1 LQGLVL
7 PLLLFLKKQKSL
19 VKAINFWYWYYQ
31 KGEIKL
37 REVFRMITVP
47 AHKVRQFGVDF
58 YQTSFTSGDIQK
70 LVKFEVLNYLPLE
83 EGGKRRKTT
92 KTSAINW
99 EMLEKRIGQNEA
111 AFQRPMIRKKI
122 RELVQYYS
130 DCQEAQNLP
139 AIPGAVIMIT
149 EKKLAFSPI
158 GKNPNLGLLQIPEE
172 PGILRCLD
180 GQHRL
185 LALSAQTE
193 KVVDIDVPA
202 ILFDTLD
209 PRQTVELFVTINAKH
224 TRLNPSHLIS
234 LAGRRLY
241 TDHYQ
246 ALAHDIIRQLNEE
259 EDSPLQGDIKILG
272 VGKGRVSQASLAD
285 EMVDLFSNI
294 EKIGGKERFEAF
306 EQNGRRYFR
315 NYFKA
320 ILALFPKAW
329 AGRKY
334 SIKTGAALRA
344 FIRVSPDVMARSKE
358 LKNDPFDYFGIREAI
373 KPWAER
379 IGEGRFETEG
389 EWRNKLA
396 GGTRGT
402 VEFLSRELRDALRS
416 G

>member
-1 LQGLVL
+1 
-7 PLLLFLKKQKSL
+7 
-19 VKAINFWYWYYQ
+19 
-31 KGEIKL
+31 
-37 REVFRMITVP
+37 MIAVP
-47 AHKVRQFGVDF
+47 ALRVRQFGVEF
-58 YQTSFTSGDIQK
+58 YQTSFASNDIQK
-70 LVKFEVLNYLPLE
+70 LVKFEVLNYPTLE
-83 EGGKRRKTT
+83 ETGERPRAGR
-92 KTSAINW
+92 TSSVNW
-99 EMLEKRIGQNEA
+99 ELLEKRIGKSEA

-122 RELVQYYS
+122 RELVQYYL
-130 DCQEAQNLP
+130 DCQEARNLP

-149 EKKLAFSPI
+149 EQQLKFSP
-158 GKNPNLGLLQIPEE
+158 GKNPNLGMLQIPEE
-172 PGILRCLD
+172 AGVLRCLD

-193 KVVDIDVPA
+193 NNLEIDVPA
-202 ILFDTLD
+202 VLFDSLD

-241 TDHYQ
+241 ADPYQ
-246 ALAHDIIRQLNEE
+246 ALAHDIIRLLNEE
-259 EDSPLQGDIKILG
+259 ESSPLKGEIKILG

-285 EMVDLFSNI
+285 EMVDLFNNI
-294 EKIGGKERFEAF
+294 EKLGGKDRFKEF
-306 EQNGRRYFR
+306 EQNGKRFFM

-344 FIRVSPDVMARSKE
+344 FIRVTPDVMGRSKQ

-373 KPWAER
+373 KPWGDR

-389 EWRNKLA
+389 EWRRKLA

-402 VEFLSRELRDALRS
+402 VELLTRELRDALKVS
-416 G
+416 

>member
-1 LQGLVL
+1 
-7 PLLLFLKKQKSL
+7 
-19 VKAINFWYWYYQ
+19 
-31 KGEIKL
+31 
-37 REVFRMITVP
+37 MITLP
-47 AHKVRQFGVDF
+47 AHKVRQFGVEF

-70 LVKFEVLNYLPLE
+70 LVKFEVLNYALPE
-83 EGGKRRKTT
+83 EGQKRRKSAR
-92 KTSAINW
+92 TSPINW
-99 EMLEKRIGQNEA
+99 ELLEKRIGRSEA

-122 RELVQYYS
+122 RELVHYYA

-149 EKKLAFSPI
+149 ERRVNFSPM
-158 GKNPNLGLLQIPEE
+158 GKNPNLGMIQIPEE
-172 PGILRCLD
+172 PGVLRCLD

-185 LALSAQTE
+185 LALSAQME
-193 KVVDIDVPA
+193 KNVEIDVPA
-202 ILFDTLD
+202 VLFDTLD

-241 TDHYQ
+241 ADPHQ
-246 ALAHDIIRQLNEE
+246 ALAHDIIRRLNEE
-259 EDSPLQGDIKILG
+259 EDSPLQGDVKILG

-285 EMVDLFSNI
+285 EMVDLFGTI
-294 EKIGGKERFEAF
+294 EKIGGASRFQEF
-306 EQNGRRYFR
+306 EQNGKRFFL

-320 ILALFPKAW
+320 IQATFPKAW

-344 FIRVSPDVMARSKE
+344 FIRVSPDVMARSRE
-358 LKNDPFDYFGIREAI
+358 LKNDAFDHFGIREAI
-373 KPWAER
+373 KPWGER

-389 EWRNKLA
+389 DWRKRLA

-402 VEFLSRELRDALRS
+402 VELLTRELRDAMKIP
-416 G
+416 

>member
-1 LQGLVL
+1 
-7 PLLLFLKKQKSL
+7 
-19 VKAINFWYWYYQ
+19 
-31 KGEIKL
+31 
-37 REVFRMITVP
+37 MITVP
-47 AHKVRQFGVDF
+47 AHKVRQFGVEF

-70 LVKFEVLNYLPLE
+70 LVKFEVLNYSTIE
-83 EGGKRRKTT
+83 EVEKRRKPA

-99 EMLEKRIGQNEA
+99 EMLEKRIGQSEA

-149 EKKLAFSPI
+149 EKRLSFSPI
-158 GKNPNLGLLQIPEE
+158 GKNPNLGMLQIPEE

-185 LALSAQTE
+185 LALSAKTE
-193 KVVDIDVPA
+193 KDLEIDVPA
-202 ILFDTLD
+202 VLFDTLD

-241 TDHYQ
+241 ADPYQ
-246 ALAHDIIRQLNEE
+246 ALAHDIIRRLNEE
-259 EDSPLQGDIKILG
+259 EDSPLRGEIKILG

-285 EMVDLFSNI
+285 EMVDLFGAI
-294 EKIGGKERFEAF
+294 EKIGGTNRFKEF
-306 EQNGRRYFR
+306 EQNGKRFFL

-320 ILALFPKAW
+320 IQVLFSKAW

-358 LKNDPFDYFGIREAI
+358 LKNDPFDHFGIREAI
-373 KPWAER
+373 KPWGER
-379 IGEGRFETEG
+379 IGEGRFETDG
-389 EWRNKLA
+389 EWRKKLA

-402 VEFLSRELRDALRS
+402 VELLFRELRDAMKVL
-416 G
+416 

>member
-1 LQGLVL
+1 
-7 PLLLFLKKQKSL
+7 
-19 VKAINFWYWYYQ
+19 
-31 KGEIKL
+31 
-37 REVFRMITVP
+37 MITVP
-47 AHKVRQFGVDF
+47 AHKVRQFGVEF
-58 YQTSFTSGDIQK
+58 YQTSFTSGDVQK
-70 LVKFEVLNYLPLE
+70 LVKFEVLNYPTVE
-83 EGGKRRKTT
+83 EEERRKAG

-99 EMLEKRIGQNEA
+99 ELLEKRIGRSEA

-130 DCQEAQNLP
+130 ECQEARNLP

-149 EKKLAFSPI
+149 ERPLKFSPT
-158 GKNPNLGLLQIPEE
+158 GKNTNLGMLQIPEE
-172 PGILRCLD
+172 TGILRCLD

-185 LALSAQTE
+185 LALSAQTDKDVE
-193 KVVDIDVPA
+193 IDVPA
-202 ILFDTLD
+202 VLFDSLD

-241 TDHYQ
+241 TDRYQ

-259 EDSPLQGDIKILG
+259 ESSPMKGEIKILG

-294 EKIGGKERFEAF
+294 EKLGGKERFKDF
-306 EQNGRRYFR
+306 EQNGRRFFL

-320 ILALFPKAW
+320 ILSVFPKAW
-329 AGRKY
+329 GGRKY

-344 FIRVSPDVMARSKE
+344 FIRLSPDVMARSKG
-358 LKNDPFDYFGIREAI
+358 LKNDAFDYFGIREAV
-373 KPWAER
+373 KPWGDR
-379 IGEGRFETEG
+379 IGESRFETEG
-389 EWRNKLA
+389 EWRKKLA

-402 VEFLSRELRDALRS
+402 VELLTRELRDALKV
-416 G
+416 

>member
-1 LQGLVL
+1 MHSGL
-7 PLLLFLKKQKSL
+7 
-19 VKAINFWYWYYQ
+19 I
-31 KGEIKL
+31 IKE
-37 REVFRMITVP
+37 EVWVMITVP
-47 AHKVRQFGVDF
+47 AHKVRQFGVEF
-58 YQTSFTSGDIQK
+58 YQTSFTAGDIQK
-70 LVKFEVLNYLPLE
+70 LVRFEVLNYPSVE
-83 EGGKRRKTT
+83 EEKRRKAG

-99 EMLEKRIGQNEA
+99 ELLEKRIGRSEA

-130 DCQEAQNLP
+130 DCQEARNLP
-139 AIPGAVIMIT
+139 AIPGAVIMIAERRLT
-149 EKKLAFSPI
+149 FSPI
-158 GKNPNLGLLQIPEE
+158 GKNSNLGMLQIPEE
-172 PGILRCLD
+172 LGILRCLD

-193 KVVDIDVPA
+193 KEVGIDVPA
-202 ILFDTLD
+202 VLFDSLD

-241 TDHYQ
+241 ADRYQ
-246 ALAHDIIRQLNEE
+246 ALAHDVIRELNEE
-259 EDSPLQGDIKILG
+259 ESSPLYGEIKILG

-285 EMVDLFSNI
+285 EMVDLFNSI
-294 EKIGGKERFEAF
+294 EKLGGKERLKGF
-306 EQNGRRYFR
+306 EQNGKRFFL

-329 AGRKY
+329 GGRKY

-344 FIRVSPDVMARSKE
+344 FIRVSPDVMAESKK
-358 LKNDPFDYFGIREAI
+358 LRNDFFDYFGIREAI
-373 KPWAER
+373 KPWGER
-379 IGEGRFETEG
+379 IGESRFETEG

-402 VEFLSRELRDALRS
+402 VELLTRELRDALKVS
-416 G
+416 

>member
-1 LQGLVL
+1 
-7 PLLLFLKKQKSL
+7 
-19 VKAINFWYWYYQ
+19 
-31 KGEIKL
+31 
-37 REVFRMITVP
+37 MITVP
-47 AHKVRQFGVDF
+47 ALKVRQFGVEF

-70 LVKFEVLNYLPLE
+70 LVKFEVLNYSALE
-83 EGGKRRKTT
+83 EGEKRRKTV
-92 KTSAINW
+92 KTLAVNW
-99 EMLEKRIGQNEA
+99 ELLEKRIARSEA

-122 RELVQYYS
+122 RELVQYYL

-149 EKKLAFSPI
+149 EKRLNFSPI
-158 GKNPNLGLLQIPEE
+158 GKNPNLGMLQIPED
-172 PGILRCLD
+172 PGIMRCLD

-185 LALSAQTE
+185 LALSAQTGKDIE
-193 KVVDIDVPA
+193 IDVPA
-202 ILFDTLD
+202 VVFDTLD

-241 TDHYQ
+241 ADIHQ
-246 ALAHDIIRQLNEE
+246 ALAHDIIRRLNED
-259 EDSPLQGDIKILG
+259 EDSPLRGDIKILG

-285 EMVDLFSNI
+285 EMGDLFSNI
-294 EKIGGKERFEAF
+294 EKIGGTNRFKEFE
-306 EQNGRRYFR
+306 EHGRRFFL

-320 ILALFPKAW
+320 IQALFPKAW

-358 LKNDPFDYFGIREAI
+358 LKKDPFDHFGIREAI
-373 KPWAER
+373 KPWGDR
-379 IGEGRFETEG
+379 IGEGRFETDG
-389 EWRNKLA
+389 EWRKKLA

-402 VEFLSRELRDALRS
+402 VELLARELRDTIKAQ
-416 G
+416 

>member
-1 LQGLVL
+1 
-7 PLLLFLKKQKSL
+7 
-19 VKAINFWYWYYQ
+19 
-31 KGEIKL
+31 
-37 REVFRMITVP
+37 MITVP
-47 AHKVRQFGVDF
+47 AHKVRQFGVEF
-58 YQTSFTSGDIQK
+58 YETSFTSGDIQK
-70 LVKFEVLNYLPLE
+70 LVKFEVLNYSTIE
-83 EGGKRRKTT
+83 VGEKRRKPAKGAT
-92 KTSAINW
+92 INW
-99 EMLEKRIGQNEA
+99 EMLEKRIGRSEA

-149 EKKLAFSPI
+149 EKRLNFSPI
-158 GKNPNLGLLQIPEE
+158 GKNPSLGMLQIPEE
-172 PGILRCLD
+172 IGILRCLD

-193 KVVDIDVPA
+193 KNVEIDVPA
-202 ILFDTLD
+202 VLFDTLD

-241 TDHYQ
+241 ADPYQ
-246 ALAHDIIRQLNEE
+246 ALAHDIIRRLNEE

-285 EMVDLFSNI
+285 EMVDLFGNI
-294 EKIGGKERFEAF
+294 EKIGGTNRFKEF
-306 EQNGRRYFR
+306 EQNGKRFFL

-320 ILALFPKAW
+320 IQALFPKAW

-334 SIKTGAALRA
+334 SIKTGTALRA
-344 FIRVSPDVMARSKE
+344 LIRVSPDVMARSKE
-358 LKNDPFDYFGIREAI
+358 LKKDPFDHFGIREAI
-373 KPWAER
+373 KPWGDR
-379 IGEGRFETEG
+379 IGEGRFETDG
-389 EWRNKLA
+389 EWRKKLA

-402 VEFLSRELRDALRS
+402 VELLVRELRDAMK

>member
-1 LQGLVL
+1 
-7 PLLLFLKKQKSL
+7 
-19 VKAINFWYWYYQ
+19 
-31 KGEIKL
+31 
-37 REVFRMITVP
+37 MITVP
-47 AHKVRQFGVDF
+47 AHKVRQFGVEF

-70 LVKFEVLNYLPLE
+70 LVKFEVLNYPSIGE
-83 EGGKRRKTT
+83 EEKRRKAG

-99 EMLEKRIGQNEA
+99 ELLERRIGRSEA

-130 DCQEAQNLP
+130 DCQEARNLP

-149 EKKLAFSPI
+149 EKRLKFSPT
-158 GKNPNLGLLQIPEE
+158 GKNSNLGMLEIPEE
-172 PGILRCLD
+172 TGILRCLD

-193 KVVDIDVPA
+193 KEVEIDVPA
-202 ILFDTLD
+202 VLFDSLD

-241 TDHYQ
+241 ADRYQ
-246 ALAHDIIRQLNEE
+246 ALAHDIVRNLNEE
-259 EDSPLQGDIKILG
+259 ESSPLKGEIKILG

-294 EKIGGKERFEAF
+294 EKLGGKERFKGF
-306 EQNGRRYFR
+306 EENGKRFFL
-315 NYFKA
+315 NYFKT

-344 FIRVSPDVMARSKE
+344 FVRVAPDVMARSKE
-358 LKNDPFDYFGIREAI
+358 LKNDSFDYFGIREAI
-373 KPWAER
+373 KPWGER

-389 EWRNKLA
+389 EWRRKLA

-402 VEFLSRELRDALRS
+402 VELLTRELRDVLKAQ
-416 G
+416 